1 MGDSIESKKRG
12 KTTEG
17 DVETEIK
24 KSKKGGF
31 SSINSLHRFKEVFTP
46 QGWVFPIERKFTVD
60 AVAPWGSK
68 QGTRKLAQWLVSQAG
83 EWASTYNI
91 IRNKPNERS
100 LYPLLFEVLKSL
112 LLTVD
117 CQISDVRMADE
128 APSDIDVQAAIARFV
143 GAKTPSSSRAHSI
156 DKHPD
161 ATSPCGDESVGVG
174 VGGSGC
180 GDGALPSSSD
190 PGRLSDIQMVDITNE
205 DAVTGLYVEIER
217 YIREEIEGSK
227 ARGHAEFFI
236 KNFKTK
242 MTLAAFEVKS
252 SLSADDEAGLYQ
264 IVSELISV
272 SKSNSSIAE
281 DLSEHSIVAPA
292 FVYGVYTDTRNF
304 QFVRIGT
311 QDQSIALSRVY
322 GFFGSASDLVMD
334 ADATVVAAYLFHILG
349 IPSDVDVNETIRN
362 LQVNKKTMGVHCSR
376 VCTVALGSA

>member
-1 MGDSIESKKRG
+1 MGDTSESRKRG

-17 DVETEIK
+17 DVETEVK

-46 QGWVFPIERKFTVD
+46 QGWVFPIVRKFTVD

-83 EWASTYNI
+83 EWASTYHI

-100 LYPLLFEVLKSL
+100 LNPLLFEVLKSL

-128 APSDIDVQAAIARFV
+128 VSSDIDVQAAIARFV

-161 ATSPCGDESVGVG
+161 ATSPCGDESVGG
-174 VGGSGC
+174 GGSGC

-205 DAVTGLYVEIER
+205 DAVAGLYVEIER

-292 FVYGVYTDTRNF
+292 FVYGVYTDT
-304 QFVRIGT
+304 
-311 QDQSIALSRVY
+311 
-322 GFFGSASDLVMD
+322 
-334 ADATVVAAYLFHILG
+334 
-349 IPSDVDVNETIRN
+349 
-362 LQVNKKTMGVHCSR
+362 KTSS
-376 VCTVALGSA
+376 L

>member
-1 MGDSIESKKRG
+1 MGDTRESKKRG

-68 QGTRKLAQWLVSQAG
+68 QGTIKLAQWLVSQAG
-83 EWASTYNI
+83 EWASTYHI

-128 APSDIDVQAAIARFV
+128 VPSDVVQAAIARFV
-143 GAKTPSSSRAHSI
+143 GAKTSSSSRAHST

-161 ATSPCGDESVGVG
+161 ATSPCGDESVGG
-174 VGGSGC
+174 GGSGC

-190 PGRLSDIQMVDITNE
+190 PGRLSDIQMIDITNE
-205 DAVTGLYVEIER
+205 DAVTCLYGEIER
-217 YIREEIEGSK
+217 CIREEIEGSK
-227 ARGHAEFFI
+227 ARGHAELVI

-242 MTLAAFEVKS
+242 MTLAAVEVKPN
-252 SLSADDEAGLYQ
+252 LSADEEAGLYQ
-264 IVSELISV
+264 LVSELISV

-334 ADATVVAAYLFHILG
+334 ADATVVAAYLFHILD

-362 LQVNKKTMGVHCSR
+362 LQANKKSMGVHCSR